1 MSSNKVITP
10 WGEYQVLRNSKGY
23 RVKHLFINQGACTSL
38 QSHHHTAK
46 HWVVVSGTATVTS
59 DGKQFL
65 VTPNQS
71 TYIKSGLMHQIYNE
85 GKIPLEIVEVQ
96 VGEYLGLDGIRQS
109 VDHRERSGSSES
121 AETKGTL
128 GALAQAGA

>member
-1 MSSNKVITP
+1 MNSNIVITP
-10 WGEYQVLRNSKGY
+10 WGEYQVLRNSEGY
-23 RVKHLFINQGACTSL
+23 RVKHLIIKQGAGISL
-38 QSHHHTAK
+38 HSHHHRAE
-46 HWVVVSGTATVTS
+46 HWIVVSGTASVTS

-85 GKIPLEIVEVQ
+85 GKIPLEVVEVQ
-96 VGEYLGLDGIRQS
+96 VGEYLGLDDIRQS
-109 VDHRERSGSSES
+109 VDNRERSGSSES